1 MTAAN
6 TPELKHKR
14 MTETPIP
21 KLLFS
26 LAVPTIVSMLI
37 SAFYN
42 MADTYFIGRLG
53 SASATAAVGVCFPM
67 MAVLQAVG
75 FMFGQGSGNFIARA
89 LGAKKIRDAE
99 EMASTAFFAA
109 VITGV
114 LLMTAGLVLLPKLVV
129 WLGSTV
135 TIAPYAMDYARN
147 ILFATPW
154 LIASIVLN
162 NQLRLQGN
170 AVFAMVGMTSG
181 AILNI
186 GLDPL
191 FIFTLNMG
199 VAGASMATM
208 ISQMIAFVLLLL
220 GTRRGDNLRIR
231 FKRFTPAIGY
241 FKGVLRGG
249 LPALFR
255 QSIGSLA
262 IVMLNTTAGQM
273 GDTVIAAFSIVFRI
287 MMFVQMIVIGL
298 GQGFQPICG
307 FNYGSGRYDRVRE
320 AYWFTVRI
328 SFFML
333 LAGAIGAFIF
343 APQVVELFLK
353 GYPEVTEIG
362 SLALRLQTFMLPF
375 FSVLMMSSMLLQ
387 TIGYVRNASLL
398 AVARQGLFL
407 FPTLL
412 ILPRFFGLLGLQLAQ
427 PIADCCAVI
436 LSIPLGLHALNGF
449 KREEA
454 RPAENGEAAQAN
466 VSI

>member
-21 KLLFS
+21 QLLFS
-26 LAVPTIVSMLI
+26 LAVPTIITMLI

-42 MADTYFIGRLG
+42 MADTYFIGKLG
-53 SASATAAVGVCFPM
+53 SASATGAVGVCFPM

-89 LGAKKIRDAE
+89 LGAKKIKDAE
-99 EMASTAFFAA
+99 EMASTAFFFA

-114 LLMTAGLVLLPKLVV
+114 LLMTAGLILLPRLVL
-129 WLGSTV
+129 WLGSTE

-147 ILFATPW
+147 ILFAIPW

-170 AVFAMVGMTSG
+170 AMFAMVGMTSG
-181 AILNI
+181 AIINI

-191 FIFTLNMG
+191 FIFTFDMG

-208 ISQMIAFVLLLL
+208 VSQMIAFVLLLM

-231 FKRFTPAIGY
+231 FSRFTPAAAY
-241 FKGVLRGG
+241 FKGILRGG
-249 LPALFR
+249 VPALFR
-255 QSIGSLA
+255 QSIGSLS
-262 IVMLNTTAGQM
+262 IIMLNTFAGHM
-273 GDTVIAAFSIVFRI
+273 GDPVVAAFSIVFRI
-287 MMFVQMIVIGL
+287 MMFIQMIVIGL

-307 FNYGSGRYDRVRE
+307 FNYGSGHYDRVRE

-333 LAGAIGAFIF
+333 LAGAVSAFIF
-343 APQVVELFLK
+343 APQLIELFLK

-362 SLALRLQTFMLPF
+362 SRALRFQTVMLPF

-387 TIGYVRNASLL
+387 TIGYVRNASIL
-398 AVARQGLFL
+398 AVSRQGLFL
-407 FPTLL
+407 FPALL
-412 ILPRFFGLLGLQLAQ
+412 ILPRFLGLLGLQLAQ

-449 KREEA
+449 VRKEA
-454 RPAENGEAAQAN
+454 RPAQDGEAAQID
-466 VSI
+466 VPV

>member
-6 TPELKHKR
+6 SPELKHKR

-75 FMFGQGSGNFIARA
+75 FMFGQGSGNFIARG
-89 LGAKKIRDAE
+89 LGAKKIRGAE
-99 EMASTAFFAA
+99 EMASTAFFSA
-109 VITGV
+109 VMTGV
-114 LLMTAGLVLLPKLVV
+114 LLMAAGLVLLPRLVV

-135 TIAPYAMDYARN
+135 TIAPYAMDYARY

-170 AVFAMVGMTSG
+170 AIFAMVGMTSG

-186 GLDPL
+186 ALDPL
-191 FIFTLNMG
+191 FIFTFQMG

-208 ISQMIAFVLLLL
+208 FSQMIAFVLLLL

-231 FKRFTPAIGY
+231 FKRFTPAAAY
-241 FKGVLRGG
+241 FKGILRGG

-262 IVMLNTTAGQM
+262 IIMLNTVAGQM

-320 AYWFTVRI
+320 AYWFTIRI

-333 LAGAIGAFIF
+333 LAGAVLAFIF
-343 APQVVELFLK
+343 APQVIELFLK
-353 GYPEVTEIG
+353 GYPDVTEIG

-407 FPTLL
+407 FPALL

-436 LSIPLGLHALNGF
+436 LSIPLGIHALNGF

-454 RPAENGEAAQAN
+454 RPAEDGDAAQMN